1 MPVAIRLLTL
11 AVAQLLDFGTF
22 VPMVRW
28 DGSRAEA
35 NPFVAAMLVDYGL
48 PLVAVAKIALVVIV
62 SAVVVILDREH
73 ALAAG
78 ACRSRPVG
86 RDHRRDHRGRLERGH
101 PPALAGDQPR
111 IEQLFG
117 LSRSG

>member
-28 DGSRAEA
+28 DGYRTEA

-48 PLVAVAKIALVVIV
+48 PLVAVAKIALFVIV
-62 SAVVVILDREH
+62 SAVVVIL
-73 ALAAG
+73 A
-78 ACRSRPVG
+78 RSPRWP
-86 RDHRRDHRGRLERGH
+86 R
-101 PPALAGDQPR
+101 ALAGPVLWAG
-111 IEQLFG
+111 IIAGIIGGASNAAIL
-117 LSRSG
+117 LH